1 MAGRLPISVGL
12 IPMET
17 TVIPVKLDV
26 VLPSSEVLGQAESG
40 EYVLV

>member
-1 MAGRLPISVGL
+1 MAGRPPFSVDV
-12 IPMET
+12 T
-17 TVIPVKLDV
+17 TLESTGKPVKLDI